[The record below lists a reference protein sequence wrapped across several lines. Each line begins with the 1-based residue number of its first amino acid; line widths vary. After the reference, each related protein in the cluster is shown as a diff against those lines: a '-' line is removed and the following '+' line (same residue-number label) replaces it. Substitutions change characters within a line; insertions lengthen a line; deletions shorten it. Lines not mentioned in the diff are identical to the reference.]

1 MVALTQEHIAYLIGL
16 ITIGGAIKS
25 IFNGIDKK
33 LEKNNDVLLRMIDNK
48 LDTKIFEE
56 HKKNFEKWS
65 HEKDKQLEERLNKL
79 EYDIKSEL
87 KDIKGSLKA
96 INEHMINCNKK
107 Q

>member
-1 MVALTQEHIAYLIGL
+1 MIALTQEHLTFIIGL
-16 ITIGGAIKS
+16 ISIAGAVKGV
-25 IFNGIDKK
+25 FVGIDRK
-33 LEKNNDVLLRMIDNK
+33 LEKNNDILLGMIDKK

-65 HEKDKQLEERLNKL
+65 NEKDRQLEERLNKL

-96 INEHMINCNKK
+96 INEHMLNCNKK
-107 Q
+107 